1 MNILKAIGN
10 LFIRLWRW
18 IKETA
23 WVQPLLIVGAIFA
36 VIFSIPRF
44 TEWIN
49 SIQAASASRYWAEY
63 KKTLQGENDKINE
76 FNTEA
81 DKLTQSISEWS
92 NLDGEYK
99 TYAEWEAGMTAKL
112 NAGSLDVNMDP
123 RTTYGK
129 KFFMIYVSNDCA
141 NCDEMQPAFEELSS
155 SWNVDYPI
163 EGTEKYAIH
172 TIFTDDE
179 SDNDDTYDLEEDKKA
194 FVRYLDKFE
203 ENDFLASG
211 GGRLQNAPYKINKS
225 VDDSNY
231 NYFINGDHSGF
242 KTPTILLIDFTE
254 EAFNRMQCRIGI
266 SEVLFGVSGAD
277 KYAKAANLAYM
288 WNHNTETDT
297 SNPFSDV
304 YESAK

>member
-141 NCDEMQPAFEELSS
+141 
-155 SWNVDYPI
+155 
-163 EGTEKYAIH
+163 
-172 TIFTDDE
+172 
-179 SDNDDTYDLEEDKKA
+179 
-194 FVRYLDKFE
+194 
-203 ENDFLASG
+203 
-211 GGRLQNAPYKINKS
+211 
-225 VDDSNY
+225 
-231 NYFINGDHSGF
+231 
-242 KTPTILLIDFTE
+242 
-254 EAFNRMQCRIGI
+254 
-266 SEVLFGVSGAD
+266 
-277 KYAKAANLAYM
+277 
-288 WNHNTETDT
+288 
-297 SNPFSDV
+297 
-304 YESAK
+304 